1 MISISSRSRL
11 VAAASPLAVA
21 MVLSATPAWGQNANP
36 AITGAASA
44 AAAQTQ
50 PTDNSASP
58 ASNDQQ
64 AVIVT
69 GFRASLQNAV
79 NKKKKA
85 DQIVESVSAE
95 DIGKLPDASI
105 GEAIARLPGITS
117 QRLSGRADVIS
128 IRGFGPDYSTTLLNG
143 REQTST
149 GDNRAVQFDQY
160 PAEVINQVN
169 IYKTPIASVIGQG
182 IAGTI
187 DLRTIRPLEFGKRVI
202 SVGARAVYPDIGK
215 LNPDAKKYGYRLNGV
230 YVDQFADGR
239 VGVALAASW
248 ADEPYEIKE
257 FNAWGYPTIGVCDRP
272 EFGVVVAS
280 GGTDCG
286 NGVHKVPAPG
296 YADAIGNAVVGGLKS
311 YSRSTELKRLGLTGT
326 VEFKPVDG
334 WTSTIDGFYSDFKDD
349 QVARGIEIPL
359 QWGGGSP
366 HEVLQPGYTVS
377 NGLITNGTFDNV
389 VGVVRNVLQPRHAKL
404 YSVGWNNRYDGQNG
418 WHGYLDLS
426 WNKTKR
432 NELVFETYAGTG
444 YNFSGPGDNLTFV
457 SGDTGTSFTNHII
470 DYNDPT
476 QIFVTDPRGWG
487 GTAPNGALRPGYW
500 NNRVVNDRIYQIH
513 PEISK
518 ELNSN
523 FLSRLT
529 VGANYTDHKKS
540 LTPDEAFV
548 QFTDPTLRNFALPDQ
563 YNLGGADFSWI
574 GMGRTLAFDPQQL
587 LNDGIYTLVSNNLN
601 PDVQAKAY
609 DVHEKLA
616 TVYVQADIRSQLGA
630 AELTGNVGVQAVHT
644 DQLSTGFRI
653 ANQGTPAALL
663 PATDGAKYWDVM
675 PSLNLSLR
683 FPSDWVI
690 RFGLAREVQRPRMDS
705 MRIANEYSVCRSG
718 CGPIPVI
725 TGTAG
730 NPELR
735 PYRANA
741 ADLSFEKYFGT
752 KGYVSLQ
759 LFYKKFN
766 TFVVEQNLQNVPF
779 DYTGYPIPAPWQT
792 TTPCDPTVTG
802 CNYLPPE
809 GITNGFIK
817 QPYNVSG
824 GKMYGAELGATIP
837 FGDFIPALDG
847 FGMTGGVGYTKSKV
861 SIYPGAPPT
870 ALPGYSKWVAN
881 GTLYF
886 EKWGFNARG
895 SVRYR
900 SGFQGEVSGFAQNN
914 VFRQAKPETIVDA
927 QVGYDFQPGSF
938 LNGLSDYV
946 QALNLT
952 NEPFVTTNPGEDLQ
966 IIDYQ
971 RYGRRWMLGASYKF
985 GASAPPPPP
994 PPAAVPPPPPP
1005 PATQTCADGSVIEAT
1020 ATCPPPPPPPPP
1032 PAAAPERG
1040 L

>member
-1 MISISSRSRL
+1 MINISSRTRL
-11 VAAASPLAVA
+11 AAAASPLALA
-21 MVLSATPAWGQNANP
+21 FALGATPAWAQEAQP
-36 AITGAASA
+36 VITGAASA
-44 AAAQTQ
+44 ATAQQ
-50 PTDNSASP
+50 PTGTSDNSASP
-58 ASNDQQ
+58 APQ
-64 AVIVT
+64 ASDDNQIVIT

-79 NKKKKA
+79 NKKKKS

-169 IYKTPIASVIGQG
+169 VYKTPMASVIGQG
-182 IAGTI
+182 IAGTV

-202 SVGARAVYPDIGK
+202 SVGGRAVYPDIGK
-215 LNPDAKKYGYRLNGV
+215 LNPDAKKYGYRVNGV

-239 VGVALAASW
+239 AGIALAASW
-248 ADEPYEIKE
+248 DDEPYEIKE
-257 FNAWGYPTIGVCDRP
+257 FNAWGYADGP
-272 EFGVVVAS
+272 
-280 GGTDCG
+280 GG
-286 NGVHKVPAPG
+286 NK
-296 YADAIGNAVVGGLKS
+296 VVGGLKS

-326 VEFKPVDG
+326 LQFKPTDY
-334 WTSTIDGFYSDFKDD
+334 WTSTLDGFYSNFKDD
-349 QVARGIEIPL
+349 QIARGIEVPL
-359 QWGGGSP
+359 QWGGGGSVP
-366 HEVLQPGYTVS
+366 HEVLQPGFTATD
-377 NGLITNGTFDNV
+377 GLITSGTYNNV

-404 YSVGWNNRYDGQNG
+404 YSAGWNNRYDGPDG
-418 WHGYLDLS
+418 WHAMLDLS

-444 YNFSGPGDNLTFV
+444 YNFSGPGDNLSFV
-457 SGDTGTSFTNHII
+457 TSDTGTVFTSHNI
-470 DYNDPT
+470 DYSDPN
-476 QIFVTDPRGWG
+476 QVFVTDPRGWG
-487 GTAPNGALRPGYW
+487 GLAPNGALRPGYW
-500 NNRVVNDRIYQIH
+500 NNRIVNDRIWQVH

-518 ELNSN
+518 DLNSS
-523 FLSRLT
+523 FLSR
-529 VGANYTDHKKS
+529 VSIGANYTDHKKS

-548 QFTDPTLRNFALPDQ
+548 QFSDPTLRNLTLPDQ

-574 GMGRTLAFDPQQL
+574 GLGDTLAFNPQQL
-587 LNDGIYTLVSNNLN
+587 LNDGIYTLVSNNSH

-609 DVHEKLA
+609 DVHEKLGTIYA
-616 TVYVQADIRSQLGA
+616 QADIRAQLGA
-630 AELTGNVGVQAVHT
+630 TELTGNIGVQAVHT
-644 DQLSTGFRI
+644 DQLSSGFRI
-653 ANQGTPAALL
+653 AGGPPAILA
-663 PATDGAKYWDVM
+663 PASDGAKYWDVM
-675 PSLNLSLR
+675 PSMNLSFR
-683 FPSDWVI
+683 FPNDWVI
-690 RFGLAREVQRPRMDS
+690 RAGLAREVQRPRMDS
-705 MRIANEYSVCRSG
+705 MRIANEYGVCRSG
-718 CGPIPVI
+718 CAPFPVI

-759 LFYKKFN
+759 LFYKYFD
-766 TFVVEQNLQNVPF
+766 TFVVEQNLTNVPF
-779 DYTGYPIPAPWQT
+779 DYTGYPLPSPWQS
-792 TTPCDPTVTG
+792 TTPCDPTTTG
-802 CNYLPPE
+802 CNYISPE
-809 GITNGFIK
+809 GIANGFIK
-817 QPYNVSG
+817 QPHNVKG
-824 GKMYGAELGATIP
+824 GKMYGAELGATLP
-837 FGDFIPALDG
+837 FGDFISALDG
-847 FGMTGGVGYTKSKV
+847 FGMTGGVGYTQSKIH
-861 SIYPGAPPT
+861 IYPGAP
-870 ALPGYSKWVAN
+870 ASMLPGYSKWVAN

-927 QVGYDFQPGSF
+927 QVGYDFQPGSM
-938 LNGLSDYV
+938 LNGLSLYL

-966 IIDYQ
+966 VIDYQ
-971 RYGRRWMLGASYKF
+971 RYGRRWMIGATYKF
-985 GASAPPPPP
+985 GGRAAPPPPP
-994 PPAAVPPPPPP
+994 PPPAPPPPPPP
-1005 PATQTCADGSVIEAT
+1005 PATQTCPDGSVIDAT

-1032 PAAAPERG
+1032 PPAPVERG
-1040 L
+1040 ERGN

>member
-11 VAAASPLAVA
+11 AAAASGLAVA
-21 MVLSATPAWGQNANP
+21 MALTATPAWADTAQP
-36 AITGAASA
+36 LLTGAASA
-44 AAAQTQ
+44 ATAAQ
-50 PTDNSASP
+50 PATDTGASP
-58 ASNDQQ
+58 TPQADQSN
-64 AVIVT
+64 AIVVT
-69 GFRASLQNAV
+69 GFRASLQNAI
-79 NKKKKA
+79 NKKKRS
-85 DQIVESVSAE
+85 DQIVESVSSE

-187 DLRTIRPLEFGKRVI
+187 DLRTIRPLEFGHRVI
-202 SVGARAVYPDIGK
+202 SIGARAVYPDIGK
-215 LNPDAKKYGYRLNGV
+215 LNPDAKKYGYRVNGV

-239 VGVALAASW
+239 AGVSLAASW
-248 ADEPYEIKE
+248 DDEPYEIKE
-257 FNAWGYPTIGVCDRP
+257 FNAWGYADGP
-272 EFGVVVAS
+272 
-280 GGTDCG
+280 GG
-286 NGVHKVPAPG
+286 NK
-296 YADAIGNAVVGGLKS
+296 VVGGLKS

-326 VEFKPVDG
+326 AEFKPTDE
-334 WTSTIDGFYSDFKDD
+334 WTSTVDAFYSNFKDD
-349 QVARGIEIPL
+349 QIARGIEIPL
-359 QWGGGSP
+359 QWGGPAP
-366 HEVLQPGYTVS
+366 HEVLQPGFTATD
-377 NGLITNGTFDNV
+377 GLITSGTYNNV
-389 VGVVRNVLQPRHAKL
+389 VGVVRNVLQPRHARL
-404 YSVGWNNRYDGQNG
+404 YSLGWNNRYDGADG
-418 WHGYLDLS
+418 WHGFLDLS

-444 YNFSGPGDNLTFV
+444 YNFSGPGDNLGFQT
-457 SGDTGTSFTNHII
+457 GDTGTII
-470 DYNDPT
+470 TSHNINYADPN

-487 GTAPNGALRPGYW
+487 GLAPNGALRPGYW
-500 NNRVVNDRIYQIH
+500 NNRLVDDRIWQVH

-518 ELNSN
+518 DLDTS
-523 FLSRLT
+523 FISR
-529 VGANYTDHKKS
+529 VSAGVNYTDHQKS

-548 QFTDPTLRNFALPDQ
+548 QFSDPTLRNLVLPNQ

-574 GMGRTLAFDPQQL
+574 GMGDTLAFNPQQL
-587 LNDGIYTLVSNNLN
+587 LDGGIYTLVSNNLN

-609 DVHEKLA
+609 DVHEKLG
-616 TVYVQADIRSQLGA
+616 TIYLQADIRSHLGST
-630 AELTGNVGVQAVHT
+630 ELTGNIGVQAVHT
-644 DQLSTGFRI
+644 DQLSSGFVVT
-653 ANQGTPAALL
+653 QVFPAGALS
-663 PATDGAKYWDVM
+663 PAKDGAKYWDVM
-675 PSLNLSLR
+675 PSMNLSFR

-690 RFGLAREVQRPRMDS
+690 RAGLAREVQRPRMDS
-705 MRIANEYSVCRSG
+705 MRIANEYGVCQTG
-718 CGPIPVI
+718 CAPYPVI
-725 TGTAG
+725 TGSAG

-741 ADLSFEKYFGT
+741 ADLSFEKYWGT

-759 LFYKKFN
+759 LFYKYFD
-766 TFVVEQNLQNVPF
+766 TFVVEQNLSNVPF
-779 DYTGYPIPAPWQT
+779 DYTGFPIPAPWQT
-792 TTPCDPTVTG
+792 TNPLSP
-802 CNYLPPE
+802 NYLPPQ

-824 GKMYGAELGATIP
+824 GKMYGAELGATLP
-837 FGDFIPALDG
+837 FGDLVSALDG
-847 FGMTGGVGYTKSKV
+847 FGATGGVGWTQSKV
-861 SIYPGAPPT
+861 HIYPGAP
-870 ALPGYSKWVAN
+870 ASMLPGYSKWVAN

-927 QVGYDFQPGSF
+927 QVGYDFQPGS
-938 LNGLSDYV
+938 LLSGLSVYI

-966 IIDYQ
+966 VIDYQ
-971 RYGRRWMLGASYKF
+971 RYGRRWMIGATYKF
-985 GASAPPPPP
+985 GGSAPPPPRTAPVLPPPPP
-994 PPAAVPPPPPP
+994 PPAVPEQAAPPPPP
-1005 PATQTCADGSVIEAT
+1005 PA
-1020 ATCPPPPPPPPP
+1020 PP

-1040 L
+1040 N